1 MCTLYIFNLHVQCTC
16 SIVLVVVFFY
26 CSPIGEVFRSRLRQF
41 PSLVNCCT
49 IDWFSE
55 WPDEALNSVAK
66 SFMGDLP
73 EVEDSGV
80 SDGLIKSC
88 VYIHQSVAEKSIQ
101 FLSELSRYN
110 YVTPTSYLELLGTY
124 AKLLKIK
131 ISEISNQR
139 NRTKTG
145 LDKVLFSYMYMY
157 LLCTCTHVTVDAIVT
172 AKCNVQYVYMCTFLH
187 AYIVHSLWWCYFI
200 LLF

>member
-1 MCTLYIFNLHVQCTC
+1 M
-16 SIVLVVVFFY
+16 FY
-26 CSPIGEVFRSRLRQF
+26 SPIGEVFRSRLRQF

-73 EVEDSGV
+73 EVDESGV

-88 VYIHQSVAEKSIQ
+88 VYIHQSVADKSVQ
-101 FLSELSRYN
+101 FLSELSRHN

-124 AKLLKIK
+124 AKLLRLK

-145 LDKVLFSYMYMY
+145 LDKVRIDHKYNCTDTIIYNVHLIVNWSFTVCLPYVLYM
-157 LLCTCTHVTVDAIVT
+157 
-172 AKCNVQYVYMCTFLH
+172 
-187 AYIVHSLWWCYFI
+187 
-200 LLF
+200 